1 MMTRS
6 CGGILAHESSGRTVL
21 FRENPKST
29 SNFRWN
35 RGIGFPDRDQSGVF
49 SGWTGVKTFHEYAT
63 IIWLRT

>member
-6 CGGILAHESSGRTVL
+6 CGGILAHESSRGTVL

-35 RGIGFPDRDQSGVF
+35 RGIGSQIAIRAAFL
-49 SGWTGVKTFHEYAT
+49 SGWIGVNTFHKYDAIT
-63 IIWLRT
+63 CIRG